1 MSDSHVYRKCLPGYS
16 HVQRIDGQLDRF
28 QLHKHQPS
36 TRTSPEVYTASDA
49 TEDSSYV
56 EEHTGGKAFERLL
69 KLQAA
74 IKTLSTVSSA
84 RSLLPPNALIGLLE
98 GTQLLNTQSN
108 RSNGNNN
115 PGTRENLSSQERELQ
130 WLLVSKA
137 TTQTYGLLLN
147 LLLDQTIPLRR
158 DIYYWNEV
166 LGSARY
172 TGLYTVQTAPLRLWH
187 WTAAVIQDA
196 RDRLQNIVSNADE
209 GGHEGPT
216 TYSMSDR
223 WRRFYNLVKES
234 ARERSLADVQ
244 SRFMTPFTRC
254 QMEAKA
260 KLKHLKRLREM
271 SASGLGVLMD
281 EGMMFDSQDEESVSS
296 KNASSDESEEWKTV
310 VSKSVTLM
318 ESILK
323 NITVLEMKTGEFEE
337 TVFMSVDEENGS
349 PHENEAEGS
358 STPVNL
364 ALRLQQILDKQVPA
378 HVMASNKLVVDYGRP
393 SRLVR
398 YWLPSMILL
407 LSSSTLLRMF
417 VNRKAEITQWVGD
430 FGTTTIDFWNNW
442 VVEPVKK
449 IVGTIR
455 HDKDSEIAIMSK
467 ESLQGDRASLERMV
481 VEFATDNH
489 KNSTGRPLSEF
500 EIEDVRAKV
509 KEGDLTPVLRA
520 YEKDLRKPFVGT
532 VRGDLIR
539 ALLIQIQKTKVDV
552 EVAVGGIDNLL
563 KSQELVFGFVG
574 LTPGILVCLG
584 FGRWLS
590 GVFAGR
596 RGRLQGERRGGL
608 IRPLRNIDR
617 ILSAATPANNG
628 MLSYKEHGLLLCEVH
643 ILRQRAQKVLPGE
656 IYNEFLEEVSDLV
669 DLRTGVDRQI
679 RVVERIRWAYA
690 KWLR

>member
-1 MSDSHVYRKCLPGYS
+1 MLTKYS
-16 HVQRIDGQLDRF
+16 HIQRIDSQLDRF
-28 QLHKHQPS
+28 QLYKQQHQS
-36 TRTSPEVYTASDA
+36 VRTSPEFYTASDG
-49 TEDSSYV
+49 TQDSEDA
-56 EEHTGGKAFERLL
+56 EEHTGEKAGFEQTL

-74 IKTLSTVSSA
+74 IKTLATISSA
-84 RSLLPPNALIGLLE
+84 RSLLPPDALIGLLE
-98 GTQLLNTQSN
+98 GTQLLNIRQKRSK
-108 RSNGNNN
+108 SNGN
-115 PGTRENLSSQERELQ
+115 PGRRGNLSAQERDLQ

-137 TTQTYGLLLN
+137 TAQTYGLLLN
-147 LLLDQTIPLRR
+147 LLLDQTIPLSR

-166 LGSARY
+166 LGSPRY
-172 TGLYTVQTAPLRLWH
+172 TGLYTVQTAPLRLWR
-187 WTAAVIQDA
+187 WTTAVYQDA
-196 RDRLQNIVSNADE
+196 GEKLQNLMSAANE
-209 GGHEGPT
+209 EESGSPT
-216 TYSMSDR
+216 TTSMSDR
-223 WRRFYNLVKES
+223 WRRFYKLVKES

-281 EGMMFDSQDEESVSS
+281 EGMMFDSRDEESVSS
-296 KNASSDESEEWKTV
+296 KNAPSDDNEEWKTV
-310 VSKSVTLM
+310 VSKSITLM
-318 ESILK
+318 ESILR

-337 TVFMSVDEENGS
+337 TVFMTVDEENGTTQ
-349 PHENEAEGS
+349 ENEAEGS

-378 HVMASNKLVVDYGRP
+378 HVTASNKLVTDYGRP

-398 YWLPSMILL
+398 YWLPGVILL
-407 LSSSTLLRMF
+407 LSSSTLLRML
-417 VNRKAEITQWVGD
+417 VNRKAEIMQWVQD
-430 FGTTTIDFWNNW
+430 FGSTTIDFWNNW
-442 VVEPVKK
+442 VIEPVKK

-481 VEFATDNH
+481 VEFATDNA
-489 KNSTGRPLSEF
+489 TGQPLTEL
-500 EIEDVRAKV
+500 EIADVRAKV

-532 VRGDLIR
+532 IRGDLIR

-584 FGRWLS
+584 LGRWLS

-596 RGRLQGERRGGL
+596 RGRLQGEMRGGL

-643 ILRQRAQKVLPGE
+643 ILRQRAQKALPGE
-656 IYNEFLEEVSDLV
+656 IYSEFLEEVSDLV
-669 DLRTGVDRQI
+669 DLRTGIDRQI